1 MSLAVYLDDS
11 PIGHVDTID
20 PARSN
25 LLLSTLLEFNNALR
39 NARDVFAIR
48 EALFSFIFKVSPSDR
63 AAVLLVDRDGKE
75 FQSVTGRDRRDAA
88 KSVRVSRTVASRV
101 YKAGGAIVSNDM
113 AASGMDKIESL
124 RAAKV
129 ASLVCVPLDAHG
141 RRIGVIYADAAN
153 PDSTKHMWSC

>member
-1 MSLAVYLDDS
+1 IDEPAVYLDDS

-63 AAVLLVDRDGKE
+63 AAVLLVGRAGQE
-75 FQSVTGRDRRDAA
+75 FQSVTGCDRRDAA
-88 KSVRVSRTVASRV
+88 KSVRVRRTVASSIPCGFSTSGLRL
-101 YKAGGAIVSNDM
+101 
-113 AASGMDKIESL
+113 ASRLS
-124 RAAKV
+124 
-129 ASLVCVPLDAHG
+129 
-141 RRIGVIYADAAN
+141 
-153 PDSTKHMWSC
+153 